1 MKYLK
6 QTDSGL
12 TAKKTK
18 WWSSCWKGIKASW
31 TTFMGGLYWSVR
43 NGRKT
48 NFWKERWLDDGTV
61 IGDLIQPPADQE
73 GGVIA
78 DFCDSSGAWD
88 IAKLIELLP
97 PNIVQ
102 SVVGMTPPC
111 PDLGD
116 DIPIWGLEPNGS
128 YSVKT
133 GYLLAKEFVERETNG
148 TWKKIWSWKGPQRV
162 RQFLWTAVHNRLLT
176 NTERQRR
183 HLTNSTYCGLCVD
196 IPESLD
202 HILRHCPLAEQV
214 WSRTLPPANLFDFF
228 SLDLGEWW
236 KRYIGDGNLSIVFG
250 FTCWLLWKARNERIF
265 EGKSVTVHE
274 ILEQGRFWLNASNSA
289 YQSVVDLKRSQGKE
303 GTTTQIYWKPAQEP
317 GFTLNT
323 DGSVQVSAQRAA
335 AGGCLRNSEGRVVD
349 AFAANLGNCSITR
362 AELTG
367 VVIGLERAWDIG
379 IRQIEVQTDSAVVVK
394 LVSKDGLGEHQ
405 HATLIRRFMNLI
417 RRNWQVSV
425 KFIYWEANHLAD
437 SLANK
442 GHDLDL
448 GIHSIDS
455 SESNV
460 LYWAKYDLVGG
471 SESLTIFD

>member
-1 MKYLK
+1 
-6 QTDSGL
+6 
-12 TAKKTK
+12 
-18 WWSSCWKGIKASW
+18 
-31 TTFMGGLYWSVR
+31 
-43 NGRKT
+43 
-48 NFWKERWLDDGTV
+48 
-61 IGDLIQPPADQE
+61 
-73 GGVIA
+73 
-78 DFCDSSGAWD
+78 
-88 IAKLIELLP
+88 
-97 PNIVQ
+97 
-102 SVVGMTPPC
+102 MTPPC

-148 TWKKIWSWKGPQRV
+148 TWKKIWSW
-162 RQFLWTAVHNRLLT
+162 
-176 NTERQRR
+176 
-183 HLTNSTYCGLCVD
+183 
-196 IPESLD
+196 
-202 HILRHCPLAEQV
+202 
-214 WSRTLPPANLFDFF
+214 
-228 SLDLGEWW
+228 
-236 KRYIGDGNLSIVFG
+236 
-250 FTCWLLWKARNERIF
+250 
-265 EGKSVTVHE
+265 
-274 ILEQGRFWLNASNSA
+274 
-289 YQSVVDLKRSQGKE
+289 E